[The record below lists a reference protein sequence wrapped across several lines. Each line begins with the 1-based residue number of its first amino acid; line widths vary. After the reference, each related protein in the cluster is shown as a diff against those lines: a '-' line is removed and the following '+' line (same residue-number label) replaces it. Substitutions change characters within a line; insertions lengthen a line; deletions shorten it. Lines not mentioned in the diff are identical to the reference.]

1 MVSVYL
7 KKKVTL
13 IYLLFFLVIICF
25 VKWKYYLK
33 KNKIPYKYFYPTTIM
48 SIIYITILQ
57 MEILFEG
64 RIYILFFGGMTVIFY
79 AAGLILCFK
88 RGCYFLEKMDKYYPH
103 VMYKF
108 NMSTS
113 LNKFKFFEKELNDIL
128 ESDPIAIVK
137 EAILLRNLIKPTM
150 LLHIEIII
158 IMIISDIKFFY

>member
-1 MVSVYL
+1 
-7 KKKVTL
+7 
-13 IYLLFFLVIICF
+13 
-25 VKWKYYLK
+25 
-33 KNKIPYKYFYPTTIM
+33 
-48 SIIYITILQ
+48 
-57 MEILFEG
+57 
-64 RIYILFFGGMTVIFY
+64 
-79 AAGLILCFK
+79 
-88 RGCYFLEKMDKYYPH
+88 MDKYYPH

-108 NMSTS
+108 NMSTN

>member
-1 MVSVYL
+1 
-7 KKKVTL
+7 
-13 IYLLFFLVIICF
+13 
-25 VKWKYYLK
+25 
-33 KNKIPYKYFYPTTIM
+33 
-48 SIIYITILQ
+48 

-108 NMSTS
+108 NMSTN

>member
-1 MVSVYL
+1 M
-7 KKKVTL
+7 
-13 IYLLFFLVIICF
+13 
-25 VKWKYYLK
+25 K

-108 NMSTS
+108 NMV
-113 LNKFKFFEKELNDIL
+113 NQFEQIQ
-128 ESDPIAIVK
+128 I
-137 EAILLRNLIKPTM
+137 
-150 LLHIEIII
+150 
-158 IMIISDIKFFY
+158 F